1 MIGTPRPHVKF
12 FMDKFRKIGF
22 LKYNAVLQVN
32 TSRLSVGL
40 LERQV
45 LPGP

>member
-1 MIGTPRPHVKF
+1 MIGTTRSQVKF

-22 LKYNAVLQVN
+22 LKHNGVLQVN